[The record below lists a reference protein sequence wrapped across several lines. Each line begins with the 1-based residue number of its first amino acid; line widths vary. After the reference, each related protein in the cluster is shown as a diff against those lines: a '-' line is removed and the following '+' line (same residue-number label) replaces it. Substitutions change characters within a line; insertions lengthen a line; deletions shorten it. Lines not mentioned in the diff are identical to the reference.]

1 MSAEQRL
8 AEVVTALEAAGVGCL
23 VMGGHAVRYYGLD
36 RLTDDFDLQLAP
48 DCFKDLTDR
57 LARSEWLRAR
67 KLVEVPSWRADNF
80 RRFQIGAL
88 PSGREEWLEFWKE
101 NHLLPCFADA
111 YARRETGEYGGRNCD
126 FLSLADLI
134 RAKETEREKDWV
146 DIQYLEE
153 VQDSRLAA
161 AVRDGRLPLPPA
173 LASLRSRRGL
183 ESHLQV
189 GNLADAKSVAEAIT
203 RAKNPVTLALLLP
216 SVPQMPVSAAAIEP
230 AIENR
235 LRNLPSG
242 SPLHLTLVEAVRRRY
257 KQDAMAAD
265 KADKQAARERLRL
278 QQDQKS

>member
-8 AEVVTALEAAGVGCL
+8 AEVMTALEAAGVGCL

-57 LARSEWLRAR
+57 LSRSEWLRAR

-80 RRFQIGAL
+80 RRFQIGVL

-111 YARRETGEYGGRNCD
+111 YARRETGEYGGRSCD

-153 VQDSRLAA
+153 VQDSRLAV
-161 AVRDGRLPLPPA
+161 AVRDGRLPLPSA

-189 GNLADAKSVAEAIT
+189 GNLADGKSVAEAIT

-216 SVPQMPVSAAAIEP
+216 SVPEMPVPAAGIEP

-257 KQDAMAAD
+257 KQDAIAAD